1 MSAPRVV
8 TAEGDPSTRGRT
20 IGRQLGELIE
30 RSLAF
35 YHSYFDRRGVA
46 SAELQDLLSPYLY
59 AAEANFPEYIATLKG
74 MAEGAMV
81 PVWELFAVNAFEEL
95 DPLLTREAGKQG
107 FLEQKE
113 GASSVAPRSRTAER
127 CSSFTVTG
135 PGFTLLG
142 HNEHWIEGDRG
153 NVAVV
158 MDVPDRGRAVA
169 SPTMVCCLPAVGM
182 NEKRGSQGIQSLR
195 AGDER
200 PGVPR
205 VLASRHALESVDR
218 LDAVRRTAIR
228 TRAGGY
234 GHTFA
239 FPGGDA
245 FTIETTA
252 TRQSVL
258 GGPGPHTN
266 HYLDPGLTQ
275 LGPEPSEGSLSRY
288 ERLLELLEERQ
299 PDTPEGLMEVLADHK
314 GAPNSICLHADP
326 EQGDEAS
333 SVLFSMVCD
342 VEAGRMWVAVGNPC
356 TEEFEEIDLTGA
368 VERGAA

>member
-8 TAEGDPSTRGRT
+8 RAEGDAASRGRT
-20 IGRQLGELIE
+20 IGRELGELIE

-35 YHSYFDRRGVA
+35 YHGYFERRGVA
-46 SAELQDLLSPYLY
+46 SRELQDLLSPYLH
-59 AAEANFPEYIATLKG
+59 AAETAFPDYMSTLKG
-74 MAEGAMV
+74 MAEGAMA

-95 DPLLTREAGKQG
+95 DPLLSREEGTRG

-113 GASSVAPRSRTAER
+113 GASPASRSRTAER

-135 PGFTLLG
+135 PQFTLLG

-158 MDVPDRGRAVA
+158 MEVPDRGRAVA
-169 SPTMVCCLPAVGM
+169 SPTVVCCLPAVGM
-182 NEKRGSQGIQSLR
+182 NEKRGSQGIQSLK

-205 VLASRHALESVDR
+205 VLVSRHSLESTDR

-228 TRAGGY
+228 TRSGGY
-234 GHTFA
+234 GYTFA

-252 TRQSVL
+252 TRESL
-258 GGPGPHTN
+258 LEGPGPHTN
-266 HYLDPGLTQ
+266 HYLDPGLAQ
-275 LGPEPSEGSLSRY
+275 VGAEPSEGSLSRY
-288 ERLLELLEERQ
+288 ERLLELLEEQ
-299 PDTPEGLMEVLADHK
+299 PDTPEAVMEVLADHN
-314 GAPNSICLHADP
+314 GAPNSVCLHADP
-326 EQGDEAS
+326 EEGDEAS
-333 SVLFSMVCD
+333 AVLFSMVCD
-342 VEAGRMWVAVGNPC
+342 VDAGRMWVAAGNPC
-356 TEEFEEIDLTGA
+356 TAPYEEIDLTGA
-368 VERGAA
+368 VERGGP